1 MLAGIG
7 TVIYC
12 ITAERGMAYRMGSNP
27 TTADLIAISI
37 ILLLLLEGTRRIYG
51 MILPTVAI
59 VFLLYCH
66 FGQYFSGGLGHSGY
80 SWKKTISY
88 MLGYEAVFGSPM
100 NASATMVFL
109 FMVFGAF
116 FDLLR
121 RRTVLHRSCHVPGGL
136 QARRPGKGCR
146 YLQRTFRYC
155 IRQLRCKRRLDRRVY
170 HPTDE
175 ICRL

>member
-1 MLAGIG
+1 
-7 TVIYC
+7 
-12 ITAERGMAYRMGSNP
+12 MAYRMGSNP

-109 FMVFGAF
+109 FMVFGASPAQDRSSSILPCLGRAPSAAARQRLPLSPAHF
-116 FDLLR
+116 S
-121 RRTVLHRSCHVPGGL
+121 VLYPATPL
-136 QARRPGKGCR
+136 QTLFRPARLPS
-146 YLQRTFRYC
+146 
-155 IRQLRCKRRLDRRVY
+155 
-170 HPTDE
+170 H
-175 ICRL
+175 